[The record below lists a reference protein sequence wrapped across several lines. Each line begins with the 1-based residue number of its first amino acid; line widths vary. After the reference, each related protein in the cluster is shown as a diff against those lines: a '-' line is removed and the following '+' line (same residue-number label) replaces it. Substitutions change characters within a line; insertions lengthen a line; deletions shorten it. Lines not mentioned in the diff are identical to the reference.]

1 MASGTDDGAVRS
13 SLSQLPPGLPAGAL
27 YRQANLSRL
36 SFATSADL
44 EPLRGMEAQERA
56 DAAIRFGTGIA
67 ARGFNIF
74 AIGQTGARIAEAIRP
89 LLDEAASHRTPPS
102 DWVYVYNFAAP
113 HQPMAI
119 ALPSGRAPALDAAA
133 AEMIDDL
140 RAALPATLESEEFQR
155 RRSAVEARF
164 HGEAERAF
172 ESLGEKASEL
182 GVAIIRTPMGF
193 AVAPLKDGKV
203 VPPEDFNA
211 WPAERQQAVRGVVE
225 QIEKELET
233 TLRAVP
239 RIEKERRDAIRA
251 LQRET
256 AMVVID
262 QAVSEAS
269 APFADLPR
277 VVAHFDAV
285 RADLLENFALFLD
298 GENDKAEPLPAG
310 LRMGS
315 PFDRYDVNVLV
326 TQPEGSGERA
336 PVVEELHPTLSNL
349 LGRIEHLPVQGALV
363 TNFRMVRAGSL
374 HRANGGTLVIDAR
387 ALLTEPFSWAALKRA
402 LAQERIVI
410 EDVARF
416 VGLTT
421 TVSLEPEPI
430 PLDCKVVLVGDRLLY
445 HLLAAFDPE
454 LERHFKV
461 LADFDD
467 AIERTPENEA
477 LLARLV
483 ATLARR
489 EEVPPL
495 AQGAVLRVVEQASRL
510 AEDSARLTLLHE
522 ALRDLVVE
530 GAHLAKR
537 AGRDLVSRDDIEQ
550 AIAAQRHR
558 GSRLRELSQE
568 AMRRG
573 IALIDTSGSRIGQVN
588 GLSVVA
594 LGSQGFGRPSRIT
607 ARVRPGSG
615 RIIDIEREVE
625 LGGPMH
631 SKGVLILAGFI
642 AGRYALQAPI
652 ALHASLVFEQ
662 SYGGVEGDS
671 ASAAELVALLSALA
685 ELPVR
690 QDLAITGSVNQHGD
704 IQAIGGVN
712 DKIEGFFEL
721 CAARGLTGTQ
731 GVLVPESNVQHLM
744 LDREVVAACEAGR
757 FAVHAV
763 RGIDEATSLLLGRE
777 AGVRGPDGAF
787 PEGGINALVERR
799 LGAFAEQRRAML
811 GGDGER
817 REAYP

>member
-1 MASGTDDGAVRS
+1 MPSGTDEGALRS
-13 SLSQLPPGLPAGAL
+13 PPSQARGLPAGVL
-27 YRQANLSRL
+27 YRRADLSL
-36 SFATSADL
+36 LAFATSTELA
-44 EPLRGMEAQERA
+44 PLQGLEAQGRA
-56 DAAIRFGTGIA
+56 DAAIRLGTGIG

-74 AIGQTGARIAEAIRP
+74 AIGQTGARIADAIRP
-89 LLDEAASHRTPPS
+89 LLDDAARQRSAPS
-102 DWVYVYNFAAP
+102 DWVYVNNFAAP
-113 HQPMAI
+113 HEPVAI
-119 ALPSGRAPALDAAA
+119 ALPPGRAPALDAAA

-140 RAALPATLESEEFQR
+140 RAALPAMFESEEFQR
-155 RRSAVEARF
+155 RRSAIEARF

-172 ESLGEKASEL
+172 ESLAQKAGAL

-203 VPPEDFNA
+203 VPPEEFSA
-211 WPAERQQAVRGVVE
+211 WPDERQQQVRGVVE
-225 QIEKELET
+225 QIEKELES

-239 RIEKERRDAIRA
+239 RIEKQRRDAVRA

-277 VVAHFDAV
+277 VIAYFDAV
-285 RADLLENFALFLD
+285 RADLLENVALFLD
-298 GENDKAEPLPAG
+298 GEDGKAGPLLAG

-326 TQPEGSGERA
+326 TQQEDSGERA
-336 PVVEELHPTLSNL
+336 PVVEELHPTLGNL

-402 LAQERIVI
+402 LAQGRIVI

-467 AIERTPENEA
+467 AMERTPENEA

-483 ATLARR
+483 ATLVRQ
-489 EEVPPL
+489 EGLPPL
-495 AQGAVLRVVEQASRL
+495 AHAAVLRVVEQASRL

-522 ALRDLVVE
+522 TLRDLVVE
-530 GAHLAKR
+530 GAHLAQL
-537 AGRDLVSRDDIEQ
+537 AGRDIVSRDDIEQ
-550 AIAAQRHR
+550 AIAAQRRR

-573 IALIDTSGSRIGQVN
+573 IALVDTSGSRVGQVN

-594 LGSQGFGRPSRIT
+594 LGSHGFGRPSRIT
-607 ARVRPGSG
+607 ARVRPGTG

-625 LGGPMH
+625 LGGPLH

-712 DKIEGFFEL
+712 DKIEGFFEI

-731 GVLVPESNVQHLM
+731 GVLVPEANVQHLM

-763 RGIDEATSLLLGRE
+763 RGIDEAAALLLGRD
-777 AGVRGPDGAF
+777 AGARGPDGAF
-787 PEGGINALVERR
+787 PEGSINALVERR

-811 GGDGER
+811 GGEEHGREDR
-817 REAYP
+817 R

>member
-1 MASGTDDGAVRS
+1 MQAPVPQA
-13 SLSQLPPGLPAGAL
+13 QQGLPAEAL
-27 YRQANLSRL
+27 YRRADLSL
-36 SFATSADL
+36 LDFTTSAQL
-44 EPLRGMEAQERA
+44 EPLHGLEAQERA
-56 DAAIRFGTGIA
+56 DAAIRLGTGIA

-89 LLDEAASHRTPPS
+89 LLDEAARRKPAPS
-102 DWVYVYNFAAP
+102 DWVYANNFDAP
-113 HQPMAI
+113 HQPVAI
-119 ALPSGRAPALDAAA
+119 ALPPGWAPRLEAAA

-140 RAALPATLESEEFQR
+140 RAALPAMFESEEFQR
-155 RRSAVEARF
+155 RRSAVEAKF

-172 ESLGEKASEL
+172 ESLGEKATAL
-182 GVAIIRTPMGF
+182 GMAIIRTPMGF

-203 VPPEDFNA
+203 VPPEEFNA
-211 WPAERQQAVRGVVE
+211 WPAERQQQVRGVVE
-225 QIEKELET
+225 EIEKALES

-239 RIEKERRDAIRA
+239 RIEKERRDAVRA

-262 QAVSEAS
+262 QAVSEAA
-269 APFADLPR
+269 APFAERPR
-277 VVAHFDAV
+277 IAEHFAAV
-285 RADLLENFALFLD
+285 RDDLLENLALFLD
-298 GENDKAEPLPAG
+298 GEGGKAEPPLAS

-326 TQPEGSGERA
+326 TQPEGSEERA
-336 PVVEELHPTLSNL
+336 PVIEEPHPTLGNL
-349 LGRIEHLPVQGALV
+349 LGCIEHLPVQGALV
-363 TNFRMVRAGSL
+363 TNFHMVRAGSL

-402 LAQERIVI
+402 LAQGRIVI

-416 VGLTT
+416 VGLTA

-467 AIERTPENEA
+467 AMERTPESEA

-489 EEVPPL
+489 EELPPL
-495 AQGAVLRVVEQASRL
+495 ARDAVTRVVEQASRL

-530 GAHLAKR
+530 GAHLAAL
-537 AGRDLVSRDDIEQ
+537 AGRDLVARDDIEQ
-550 AIAAQRHR
+550 AIAAQRR
-558 GSRLRELSQE
+558 RASRLRELSQE
-568 AMRRG
+568 AIRRG
-573 IALIDTSGSRIGQVN
+573 IALIDTTGGRVGQVN
-588 GLSVVA
+588 GLSVLA

-607 ARVRPGSG
+607 ARVRPGTG

-625 LGGPMH
+625 LGGPLH

-642 AGRYALQAPI
+642 AGRYALQTPI

-671 ASAAELVALLSALA
+671 ASAAELVGLLSALA

-712 DKIEGFFEL
+712 DKIEGFFEV

-731 GVLVPESNVQHLM
+731 GVLVPEANVQHLM
-744 LDREVVAACEAGR
+744 LDRQVVTACEAGR

-763 RGIDEATSLLLGRE
+763 RSIDEAAALLLGRD
-777 AGVRGPDGAF
+777 AGARGPDGTF
-787 PEGGINALVERR
+787 PEGSINALVERR
-799 LGAFAEQRRAML
+799 LAAFAAQRRAML
-811 GGDGER
+811 DSEDR
-817 REAYP
+817 R

>member
-1 MASGTDDGAVRS
+1 MASEAASNSVGAHP
-13 SLSQLPPGLPAGAL
+13 SQASAGLEAGLL
-27 YRQANLSRL
+27 YRRADLSL
-36 SFATSADL
+36 VGFETSADL
-44 EPLRGMEAQERA
+44 EPLHGLETQGRA
-56 DAAIRFGTGIA
+56 DAAIRLGTSIA
-67 ARGFNIF
+67 ALGFNIF
-74 AIGQTGARIAEAIRP
+74 AVGPSGARIAEAIRP
-89 LLDEAASHRTPPS
+89 LLDESASRRPAPS
-102 DWVYVYNFAAP
+102 DWIYVNNFAAP
-113 HQPMAI
+113 HQPLAI
-119 ALPSGRAPALDAAA
+119 ALPPGRAPALDAAA

-140 RAALPATLESEEFQR
+140 RATLPTMFESEEFQR

-164 HGEAERAF
+164 HGEAGRAF
-172 ESLGEKASEL
+172 ESLGEKATAL

-203 VPPEDFNA
+203 VPPEEFNA
-211 WPAERQQAVRGVVE
+211 WPTERQERVRGVVE
-225 QIEKELET
+225 QIEKELED

-239 RIEKERRDAIRA
+239 RIEKERRDAVRT

-262 QAVSEAS
+262 QAVAEAS
-269 APFADLPR
+269 APFADLPLI
-277 VVAHFDAV
+277 VAHFTAMRD
-285 RADLLENFALFLD
+285 DLLHNFALFLD
-298 GENDKAEPLPAG
+298 GEDGKPEPLLAG

-326 TQPEGSGERA
+326 TRPEGREGA
-336 PVVEELHPTLSNL
+336 PVVEELHPTLGNL
-349 LGRIEHLPVQGALV
+349 VGRIEHLPVQGALL

-402 LAQERIVI
+402 MTRGCIVI
-410 EDVARF
+410 EDIARF

-421 TVSLEPEPI
+421 TVSLEPEPV
-430 PLDCKVVLVGDRLLY
+430 PLNCKVVLVGDRLIY
-445 HLLAAFDPE
+445 YLLAAFDPE

-467 AIERTPENEA
+467 AITRSPDTEA

-489 EEVPPL
+489 EGLAPL
-495 AQGAVLRVVEQASRL
+495 DRGAVGRVVEQASRL

-530 GAHLAKR
+530 GAHLASV
-537 AGRDLVSRDDIEQ
+537 AGRDLVLRDDIEQ

-558 GSRLRELSQE
+558 GGRLRELSQE
-568 AMRRG
+568 AIHRG
-573 IALIDTSGSRIGQVN
+573 IALIDTSGSRVGQVN
-588 GLSVVA
+588 GLSVLA

-625 LGGPMH
+625 LGGPVH
-631 SKGVLILAGFI
+631 SKGVLILAGFL

-712 DKIEGFFEL
+712 DKIEGFFEV
-721 CAARGLTGTQ
+721 CASRGLTGTQ
-731 GVLVPESNVQHLM
+731 GVLIPEANVQHLM
-744 LDREVVAACEAGR
+744 LDRDVVAACEAGR

-763 RGIDEATSLLLGRE
+763 REIDEAAALLLGRE
-777 AGVRGPDGAF
+777 AGSRGPDGAF
-787 PEGGINALVERR
+787 PEGSINALVEHR

-811 GGDGER
+811 GGEGHG
-817 REAYP
+817 REDRP